1 VSAEP
6 VPNRCEVHTLA
17 DGRRISW
24 REYGDPRGAPVL
36 WNHGGL
42 VLGRDVSLADGPAR
56 DLGLRIV
63 APDRPGI
70 GDSDPQPGR
79 DTVMWAADAAEL
91 LDSLGVGAFGVLG
104 WSLGGEYA
112 LACGA
117 RLAPRVTRV
126 GVIAGTLSMNDPTAF
141 AQLNGL
147 DRAFSRVC
155 GRSAPAGTAM
165 FAAVRLAA
173 RARPATYQR
182 RSAKGLGTADAD
194 VISRLPP
201 GSFAAWNAA
210 AMAHPRGMV
219 EEYRAMVR
227 PWGFTLGEVAV
238 PVDLW
243 QGDLDHMVPARWA
256 HRLAEQLPDATLHF
270 VRGAGHFLAYD
281 RWPEVLAPFTE

>member
-6 VPNRCEVHTLA
+6 SPNRCGVHTLA
-17 DGRRISW
+17 DGRRIAW

-42 VLGRDVSLADGPAR
+42 VLGRDVSPADGPAR
-56 DLGLRIV
+56 ELGLRIV

-70 GDSDPQPGR
+70 GDSDPQLGR
-79 DTVMWAADAAEL
+79 DTVMWAADATDL
-91 LDSLGVGAFGVLG
+91 LG

-112 LACGA
+112 LAFGA

-126 GVIAGTLSMNDPTAF
+126 GVVAGTLSMNDPTAF
-141 AQLNGL
+141 AQLNNL

-155 GRSAPAGTAM
+155 ARSAPAGTAM
-165 FAAVRLAA
+165 FAAVRLTA
-173 RARPATYQR
+173 RARPATYER
-182 RSAKGLGTADAD
+182 RSAKGLGAADAA
-194 VISRLPP
+194 VMARLPP

-219 EEYRAMVR
+219 EEYRAMLR

-281 RWPEVLAPFTE
+281 HWSEVLKPFAA